1 MENELQTHL
10 ISFSTERIILQS
22 FTDSLVVFAMI
33 MAFQTVHLN
42 PVITLA
48 EFFALTTAWPMCC
61 AMIVMQI
68 IASITAIA
76 TFVQSFI
83 CSVHLNP
90 VITLA
95 EFFALTTAWPM
106 CCAMIVM
113 QIVASVTA
121 IATFVIIRSGG
132 SELQMPTI
140 ISDITIGDIGAA
152 YHLQSFIC
160 SVHLNPVITLA
171 EFFALTTAWPM
182 CCAMIVM
189 QIIASITAIAT
200 FVIIR
205 SGGSELQMPTIISD
219 ITIGDIGAAYHL
231 ILSQFIGTLLVIIT
245 HLLITKRTGSGL
257 TALAKPGDTPL
268 SVVAAVFVSSLLCL
282 LNSTIGWNP
291 LVAFALASYGSI
303 ENNFGLLRMQG
314 IFWIGPCLASLFA
327 CFLYRLL
334 FATKESRLIKCTTWC
349 DNDHL

>member
-1 MENELQTHL
+1 MFYDDLEYSSSLLQTPIDKKDFCTTLNGNMHGTMRDNKERNLNENNLEMRNNLKNNHCIKYNDYYTPTILQYQCNHIDQKLNCFNRIIRPCVAEFIAVFLCIFIGKIMEIELRTHL

-22 FTDSLVVFAMI
+22 FTDSVVVFAMI

-68 IASITAIA
+68 
-76 TFVQSFI
+76 
-83 CSVHLNP
+83 LG
-90 VITLA
+90 
-95 EFFALTTAWPM
+95 
-106 CCAMIVM
+106 
-113 QIVASVTA
+113 SVTA
-121 IATFVIIRSGG
+121 IATFVI
-132 SELQMPTI
+132 T
-140 ISDITIGDIGAA
+140 
-152 YHLQSFIC
+152 
-160 SVHLNPVITLA
+160 
-171 EFFALTTAWPM
+171 
-182 CCAMIVM
+182 
-189 QIIASITAIAT
+189 
-200 FVIIR
+200 R

-231 ILSQFIGTLLVIIT
+231 ILSQFIGTLLIIIT